1 MLFFD
6 IVLIVGIM
14 ESQGYGVQNEYLKSL
29 RNQFFLISTI
39 FGRGLMIL
47 LCSFLLLEVVSTGEI
62 IIAIICILIAI
73 VDLVIGINEDT
84 TAKFMVEVKGDLQSN
99 IPDAL
104 DPKNRVYF
112 DNPAPA
118 NEVITFQRPQANQP
132 QVDNDVVNPG
142 DIEL

>member
-62 IIAIICILIAI
+62 IIAIICILIAL
-73 VDLVIGINEDT
+73 VDLAIGINEDT
-84 TAKFMVEVKGDLQSN
+84 TAKFMVEVKGDLQ
-99 IPDAL
+99 
-104 DPKNRVYF
+104 
-112 DNPAPA
+112 
-118 NEVITFQRPQANQP
+118 
-132 QVDNDVVNPG
+132 
-142 DIEL
+142 